1 MSHQQTYLNNEKYAE
16 FLAGW
21 DSGFYAKYADALK
34 PDKPG
39 GKALDV
45 GCGVGQVLVRLQQ
58 QGYEAYGVDVS
69 KPNIERASKVCSRAR
84 LYDGKKLPFD
94 NEFFDSAGALNV
106 LEHVEEPEQFIAELV
121 RVVKPGGKVVLSS
134 PNFLR
139 VIGFRDYHPKM
150 RGLKNK
156 WLNFKRIRQKLYQMR
171 FEPNKVKFDRMNPI
185 IKEPFTPDDDAI
197 IATNPFEM
205 EFFLARAGCKIE
217 LSVCTDRYVPGIVDF
232 LLNFGPWKR
241 LMFNAFI
248 IARKKPVKQ

>member
-1 MSHQQTYLNNEKYAE
+1 
-16 FLAGW
+16 
-21 DSGFYAKYADALK
+21 
-34 PDKPG
+34 
-39 GKALDV
+39 
-45 GCGVGQVLVRLQQ
+45 
-58 QGYEAYGVDVS
+58 
-69 KPNIERASKVCSRAR
+69 SKVCSRAR

-217 LSVCTDRYVPGIVDF
+217 LSVCTDRYVPRIVDF